1 MNETLKFF
9 EQLANCDPSR
19 DNVAFTVIN
28 GEGYGEK
35 AILSNGRV
43 IHLSRQEGLLS
54 SHCEELACVRDTG
67 IINVANS
74 LVYSERI
81 FAGKKIVIC
90 GAGHVSMPIIRLA
103 KMLGFHVTV
112 IDDREM
118 FIENARRAGADIVM
132 CDSFWGALVK
142 ISGGS
147 DTYFVVVTRG
157 HRYDSECLRAI
168 LNKTYA
174 YVGMMGSSRRVKIVR
189 EGLIADGYD
198 NGAVV
203 GIHSP
208 IGLSINAETPEEIAI
223 SIMAEIIQVKNRNKE
238 SEFPEEILRDILGT
252 GLHESLP
259 GRKVLCTIVSKQGA
273 GPRNVGTKMLY
284 TSEGKSLGTIGG
296 GLMEANVMKKAEE
309 MFTQENPS
317 PVLMRV
323 NLTAG
328 ALSKEGEV
336 CGGVIEIWIERIS

>member
-1 MNETLKFF
+1 MNEIKFF
-9 EQLANCDPSR
+9 EQLANCDP
-19 DNVAFTVIN
+19 NKENIAFTVIN

-35 AILSNGRV
+35 AILSGGRA
-43 IHLSRQEGLLS
+43 IYLSCQDGFLS
-54 SHCEELACVRDTG
+54 SRCVELAGIHDTG
-67 IINVANS
+67 ILNVDNS

-90 GAGHVSMPIIRLA
+90 GAGHVSMPIILLA

-118 FIENARRAGADIVM
+118 FIENAKKAGADVVM

-142 ISGGS
+142 IPGGS
-147 DTYFVVVTRG
+147 DTYFIVVTRG
-157 HRYDSECLRAI
+157 HSYDSECLRAI

-189 EGLIADGYD
+189 ESLIVDGYD

-238 SEFPEEILRDILGT
+238 REFPEEILGDILGT

-296 GLMEANVMKKAEE
+296 GLMEADVMKKADE

-317 PVLMRV
+317 PVLMRF

-336 CGGVIEIWIERIS
+336 CGGMIEIWIESIV